1 MSIKNNIAIGP
12 FYYQQ
17 FSFEK
22 LPKKNI
28 QEILLF
34 YLDEWTPMVTKE
46 ISFSHPSNL
55 PCSHKQLDGC
65 ETLIRV
71 SPKDRNHLLEDY

>member
-1 MSIKNNIAIGP
+1 
-12 FYYQQ
+12 
-17 FSFEK
+17 
-22 LPKKNI
+22 
-28 QEILLF
+28 
-34 YLDEWTPMVTKE
+34 MVTKE